1 MYYMTKIEDTVR
13 IPHYRFEDPLE
24 EVAIQT
30 LNDTYNGRLD
40 KKLGLLICVN
50 EIEEI
55 GEGRLIMGDGASY
68 HNVVFNA
75 IFFKPEQQEV
85 IDGEVIEIAEFGA
98 FVRIGPMDG
107 LVHVSQVTDD
117 YINYD
122 SKRGA
127 LLAKE
132 SNKTLDEGDLVRT
145 RIVAISLKDNS
156 TKNTKIGLTMR
167 QNNLGRFEW
176 IEEAKNK
183 SKKAKS

>member
-1 MYYMTKIEDTVR
+1 
-13 IPHYRFEDPLE
+13 
-24 EVAIQT
+24 
-30 LNDTYNGRLD
+30 
-40 KKLGLLICVN
+40 
-50 EIEEI
+50 
-55 GEGRLIMGDGASY
+55 
-68 HNVVFNA
+68 
-75 IFFKPEQQEV
+75 
-85 IDGEVIEIAEFGA
+85 
-98 FVRIGPMDG
+98 MDG
-107 LVHVSQVTDD
+107 LIHVSQVTDD

-132 SNKTLDEGDLVRT
+132 TNKTLDEGDLVRT

>member
-13 IPHYRFEDPLE
+13 IPPYRFDDPLE

-122 SKRGA
+122 S
-127 LLAKE
+127 
-132 SNKTLDEGDLVRT
+132 
-145 RIVAISLKDNS
+145 
-156 TKNTKIGLTMR
+156 
-167 QNNLGRFEW
+167 
-176 IEEAKNK
+176 
-183 SKKAKS
+183 

>member
-13 IPHYRFEDPLE
+13 IPPYRFDDPLE

-122 SKRGA
+122 SRSTPCKR
-127 LLAKE
+127 
-132 SNKTLDEGDLVRT
+132 
-145 RIVAISLKDNS
+145 I
-156 TKNTKIGLTMR
+156 
-167 QNNLGRFEW
+167 
-176 IEEAKNK
+176 
-183 SKKAKS
+183 

>member
-1 MYYMTKIEDTVR
+1 MYYMTKIEDTV
-13 IPHYRFEDPLE
+13 
-24 EVAIQT
+24 
-30 LNDTYNGRLD
+30 
-40 KKLGLLICVN
+40 LGLLICVN